1 MKAKVFVDEDMGLS
15 QEQKDIL
22 TKNYES
28 FITYTVP
35 QIVNYEDMIILDQG
49 LDLTETLDYVF
60 ACSNVKFL
68 NFFMVRL
75 AKEAGR
81 QIANSR
87 FVNAKTPIGV
97 CAFVYDELNDRWTL
111 VN

>member
-1 MKAKVFVDEDMGLS
+1 MKAKVFVDEGQGLS
-15 QEQKDIL
+15 PEQKDIL
-22 TKNYES
+22 TRKYES
-28 FITYTVP
+28 YVMYAVP
-35 QIVNYEDMIILDQG
+35 LIVKYEDMIFLDQN

-87 FVNAKTPIGV
+87 FVSAKTPIGV
-97 CAFVYDELNDRWTL
+97 CAFVFDEKNDQWTL

>member
-1 MKAKVFVDEDMGLS
+1 MKAKVFVDEGTGLC

-22 TKNYES
+22 TRRYES
-28 FITYTVP
+28 YVTYAVP
-35 QIVNYEDMIILDQG
+35 LIVNYEDMIILDQN

-87 FVNAKTPIGV
+87 FVNVNTPIGV
-97 CAFVYDELNDRWTL
+97 CAFVHDEKNDQWTL